1 MKRIAS
7 LTLIIVLF
15 MGSVLPVSAQDMSVY
30 STNIAI
36 LDPSISHGNG
46 YLQGSV
52 LTSFTGSDCHAIYEC
67 SLEYKASTGVWTTAS
82 SVHVVRCYEPGA
94 GKLIT
99 DNYYG
104 LSVGTQYRYH
114 VYARVIGPS
123 GYIVDADVVN
133 SSAITYVG

>member
-1 MKRIAS
+1 MKKGVAYLLVI
-7 LTLIIVLF
+7 LLF
-15 MGSVLPVSAQDMSVY
+15 MGNIIPVSAEEVSPY
-30 STNIAI
+30 STNIAR
-36 LDPSISHGNG
+36 LSVSLSQWGN
-46 YLQGSV
+46 YLQGSAT
-52 LTSFTGSDCHAIYEC
+52 TSFTGSDCHAIYEC

-82 SVHVVRCYEPGA
+82 DVHVVRCYDPGA
-94 GKLIT
+94 VKLIT
-99 DNYYG
+99 DNFYG